1 MTRVPTRKT
10 TLSALALAA
19 SIAVLGTACSGPSE
33 AGGSSAAA
41 GVDQEAVSEFAR
53 GLGDKI
59 AAHWPHVKTAWPGT
73 DYSDHVAVLFHLND
87 EGEAVKAWAA
97 DTSGTR
103 ELKDSEFTDLATP
116 PPGGYHATE
125 FEGKPAVLLAVDT
138 QQMQEDPQ
146 ADELYLLATHELVH
160 FYHQDEVAIDGGESR
175 AQDYPIDA
183 RPRVLRE
190 MTYDNLVKAAEN
202 PDEADTHLAHAKH
215 WYEQWKKDFG
225 DEYAAIKTTDIV
237 EGHARYLENIAAIQT
252 GDTTPEQVQTEAV
265 KRIKKGTVF
274 GSAESESY
282 EIGYVAGLL
291 LDRQDPEWKKSIF
304 ADGVTFADKLLENV
318 EPEPQDVDPEI
329 EKSVTDTIGQ
339 LNDEIKTAIEPLT
352 TAQKDTSV
360 PYLRI
365 DASQSEGS
373 YGGEHFIVVDGKE
386 VTTGF
391 ANSYPTESGDIDIN
405 NAAVIMSDAE
415 VTVPLP
421 KDVKFAG
428 GKLTVDSDSISA
440 DGVPAE
446 KTTDADGR
454 TVYTVTATG

>member
-1 MTRVPTRKT
+1 M
-10 TLSALALAA
+10 
-19 SIAVLGTACSGPSE
+19 LGTACSAPSE

-41 GVDQEAVSEFAR
+41 GADHEAVSEFAR
-53 GLGDKI
+53 GLGEKI
-59 AAHWPHVKTAWPGT
+59 AAHWPHVAKAWPGT
-73 DYSDHVAVLFHLND
+73 DYSDHVAVLFHLD
-87 EGEAVKAWAA
+87 DKGEVVTAWAA

-103 ELKDSEFTDLATP
+103 KLKDSELQDLTPP
-116 PPGGYHATE
+116 PPGGYSPSE
-125 FEGKPAVLLAVDT
+125 FEGKPAVLLAVDD

-160 FYHQDEVAIDGGESR
+160 FYHQDDVAFDGGEGR
-175 AQDYPIDA
+175 AQSYPIDS

-202 PDEADTHLAHAKH
+202 PDEAKTHLAHAKH
-215 WYEQWKKDFG
+215 WYERWKTEFG
-225 DEYAAIKTTDIV
+225 DEYAAIANTDIV
-237 EGHARYLENIAAIQT
+237 EGHARYLENLAAVQT
-252 GDTTPEQVQTEAV
+252 GETTPEQVQAEAV

-291 LDRQDPEWKKSIF
+291 LDRQDPEWKKSILT
-304 ADGVTFADKLLENV
+304 DGTTFADRLLEHV
-318 EPEPQDVDPEI
+318 EPAAQDIDPTI
-329 EKSVTDTIGQ
+329 EKSVTDTIGE
-339 LNDEIKTAIEPLT
+339 LNDEITAAIEPLT
-352 TAQKDTSV
+352 TALKDTSV

-365 DASQSEGS
+365 DAAQSEGS
-373 YGGEHFIVVDGKE
+373 YGGEHFVVVDGTE

-391 ANSYPTESGDIDIN
+391 VNTYPTDGGDIAISR
-405 NAAVIMSDAE
+405 AAVMMSDAE

-421 KDVKFAG
+421 KDATFAD
-428 GKLTVDSDSISA
+428 GKLTVDSDSVSA